1 MQRSIPIMGVLLL
14 KWRTFSPRVITPSY
28 ANYAGVPTSMNE
40 LGQRESWEEI
50 RLLLDA
56 QDVPALNHFLD
67 TLTPGAV
74 ARAFTR
80 LDESERHDVL
90 MLLGPEEAADLIE
103 ELSDTQGSDLVEE
116 LAAEE
121 AAAIVDEMESHHR
134 ADILGEMD
142 EDDAEAILRRMDPE
156 EAEDARKLLE
166 YGEETA
172 GGIMAT
178 EFVCYAQETSVGD
191 VIRDLRDNAERYSD
205 FGVQYAYVNSE
216 RGTLVGVVRLRDLIL
231 APAKMTLGSLMIV
244 NPLYVLAD
252 TSLEDLEQFFDRYP
266 FYSVPVTDEAQQM
279 LGVVRRAEAEEALSE
294 NIEKSFMRFGGIIG
308 GEELRSMPT
317 QERVTRRMVWLGIN
331 LPLSMLA
338 AAVIPIFEETI
349 VDFPVLLFFIPII
362 GNLCGCSGN
371 QAVAVS
377 IRELTLGL
385 INPSDMIRVL
395 RKELQVGFINGFML
409 GSVVIIVAFSLDR
422 IQGYQVPYLAL
433 FIGLAFFINTMVAVC
448 LGGVIPLI
456 LKRFKADP
464 ALGAPPIQ
472 TTLTDMVGLFIMFA
486 LAAIAMHFGFL
497 EAPPS

>member
-1 MQRSIPIMGVLLL
+1 M
-14 KWRTFSPRVITPSY
+14 T
-28 ANYAGVPTSMNE
+28 E

-50 RLLLDA
+50 RLLLEA
-56 QDVPALNHFLD
+56 QDVSALTQFLD
-67 TLTPGAV
+67 SLTPAEV

-90 MLLGPEEAADLIE
+90 VLLEPEEAADLIE
-103 ELSDTQGSDLVEE
+103 ELSDAQGSDLVEE
-116 LAAEE
+116 LAADE

-166 YGEETA
+166 HGEETA

-178 EFVCYAQETSVGD
+178 EFVSYPQDTSVGE

-231 APAKMTLGSLMIV
+231 APARMPLQSLMIV

-317 QERVTRRMVWLGIN
+317 RERVTRRMVWLGIN

-385 INPSDMIRVL
+385 INPSDMLRVL

-409 GSVVIIVAFSLDR
+409 GSVVIIVAFALDR

-433 FIGLAFFINTMVAVC
+433 FIGLAFFMNTMVAVC

-486 LAAIAMHFGFL
+486 LAAIAMQLGLL